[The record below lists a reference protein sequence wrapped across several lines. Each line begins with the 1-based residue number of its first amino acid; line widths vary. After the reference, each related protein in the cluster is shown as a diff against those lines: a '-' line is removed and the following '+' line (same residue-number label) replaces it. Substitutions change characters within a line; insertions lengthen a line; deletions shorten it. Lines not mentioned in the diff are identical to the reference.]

1 MNNNDI
7 KIIEGIIGYVFNNK
21 DLLVQAFIRKSY
33 SQEQGGENN
42 EVLEFIGDKAL
53 DYSIVRLLID
63 KYSYI
68 TEGDY
73 EELHSD
79 FSEGKLTNIKKKL
92 VEKKMLAHRIEL
104 LNLERYLIMGKGDIK
119 ENIQEDDS
127 VKEDLFE
134 AIIGA
139 VAIDS
144 NWDNKKIDDAVDS
157 LLQPFNYINNID
169 EDDNFIDL
177 IQWWTQ
183 KEYGELP
190 CYEFRER
197 YDEFECILSL
207 KTFGY
212 DIVGRGKSKQVARMK
227 AAQYAYERL
236 NEEGLWWTMQDEIGE
251 YSLENSI
258 NKLQELYQKEYI
270 NNPQYDFY
278 EVGYDYNGNITWR
291 CECKVD
297 GYDRY
302 ANYEASSKKEAKKN
316 AALIMLNH
324 ILNEG

>member
-1 MNNNDI
+1 MDNNDI

-21 DLLVQAFIRKSY
+21 DLLVQAFVRKSY

-68 TEGDY
+68 TDGDY

-79 FSEGKLTNIKKKL
+79 LSEGKLTNIKKKL
-92 VEKKMLAHRIEL
+92 VEKKTLAHRIEL

-169 EDDNFIDL
+169 EDDNYIDL
-177 IQWWTQ
+177 IQW
-183 KEYGELP
+183 L
-190 CYEFRER
+190 
-197 YDEFECILSL
+197 
-207 KTFGY
+207 
-212 DIVGRGKSKQVARMK
+212 
-227 AAQYAYERL
+227 
-236 NEEGLWWTMQDEIGE
+236 
-251 YSLENSI
+251 
-258 NKLQELYQKEYI
+258 
-270 NNPQYDFY
+270 
-278 EVGYDYNGNITWR
+278 
-291 CECKVD
+291 
-297 GYDRY
+297 
-302 ANYEASSKKEAKKN
+302 
-316 AALIMLNH
+316 
-324 ILNEG
+324 

>member
-119 ENIQEDDS
+119 ENIQKDDS

-270 NNPQYDFY
+270 NNPQYDFS
-278 EVGYDYNGNITWR
+278 EVGYDYNGNIIWR